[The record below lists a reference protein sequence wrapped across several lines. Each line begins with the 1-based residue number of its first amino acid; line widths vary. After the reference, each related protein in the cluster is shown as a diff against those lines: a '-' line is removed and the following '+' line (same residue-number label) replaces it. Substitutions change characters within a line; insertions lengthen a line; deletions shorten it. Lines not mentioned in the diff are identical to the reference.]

1 MDNEYYN
8 HTNYEYNPEQ
18 YQPSQ
23 GGAPEQGEPD
33 YREPKKPKKEKNHTG
48 RKWILC
54 ISMAIVFGIVASSV
68 YQVSTYVWQEVI
80 GLNAI
85 NSIVTGEK
93 VESTSDIKTNTN
105 VSTVVS
111 DVADVSEKVMPSVV
125 SITNMSVQQVQDWFF
140 GTYEQEQQSS
150 GSGIII
156 GQNNNELLIV
166 TNNHVVENSKTLT
179 VTFIDESSV
188 TAQIKGTDSKIDL
201 AIISVPM
208 KDISAK
214 TKEKIKV
221 ATLGDSDNL
230 RVGEPTIAIG
240 NALGYGQSVTNG
252 IVSALGREIEGFDT
266 KLIQT
271 NAAINP
277 GNSGGALLNA
287 NGDVIGIN
295 TVKVS
300 ADAVEGM
307 GYAIPI
313 SDVSEI
319 LDQLMNRQTRT
330 KVAEARRGYLGIEG
344 TTVDADMSEVY
355 NVPEGVFIRTVM
367 EGSAAEKAGLNK
379 GTVITK
385 VDGTSVD
392 SIEELKEEL
401 AYYAIGETVTLKV
414 LIPQVDG
421 EYQEKEVKVTLQKQ
435 P

>member
-23 GGAPEQGEPD
+23 GGGSEQREPD
-33 YREPKKPKKEKNHTG
+33 YGEPRRPKKEKKHTG
-48 RKWILC
+48 RKWLLC

-93 VESTSDIKTNTN
+93 VESSSDIKTNTN

-313 SDVSEI
+313 SDVSDI

-435 P
+435 S

>member
-1 MDNEYYN
+1 M
-8 HTNYEYNPEQ
+8 NYEYNPEQ
-18 YQPSQ
+18 YQPTGNTGSDWE
-23 GGAPEQGEPD
+23 PEKRPE
-33 YREPKKPKKEKNHTG
+33 KKERKHTG
-48 RKWILC
+48 RKWLLC
-54 ISMAIVFGIVASSV
+54 ICMAIVFGVVASSA
-68 YQVSTYVWQEVI
+68 YQVSTYMWKTVLGNMANETITSGGQI
-80 GLNAI
+80 D
-85 NSIVTGEK
+85 
-93 VESTSDIKTNTN
+93 STSEIKTNTN
-105 VSTVVS
+105 VSTIIS

-156 GQNNNELLIV
+156 GQNDNELLIV

-179 VTFIDESSV
+179 VTFIDDASV
-188 TAQIKGTDSKIDL
+188 EAQIKGTDSDIDL
-201 AIISVPM
+201 AIISVPL
-208 KDISAK
+208 KDIK
-214 TKEKIKV
+214 QETKDKIKT
-221 ATLGDSDNL
+221 ATLGDSDTL

-252 IVSALGREIEGFDT
+252 IVSALDREIDGFDT

-313 SDVSEI
+313 SDVSDI

-344 TTVDADMSEVY
+344 TTVDSDMSEVY
-355 NVPEGVFIRTVM
+355 NVPEGVFIRTIL
-367 EGSAAEKAGLNK
+367 EGGAAEKAGLNK

-385 VDGTSVD
+385 LDGTSVD

-401 AYYAIGETVTLKV
+401 EYYAIGEKVTLTV

-421 EYQEKEVKVTLQKQ
+421 EYLEKEVQVTLQKQ
-435 P
+435 S

>member
-1 MDNEYYN
+1 M
-8 HTNYEYNPEQ
+8 
-18 YQPSQ
+18 
-23 GGAPEQGEPD
+23 
-33 YREPKKPKKEKNHTG
+33 
-48 RKWILC
+48 
-54 ISMAIVFGIVASSV
+54 
-68 YQVSTYVWQEVI
+68 
-80 GLNAI
+80 
-85 NSIVTGEK
+85 TGEK
-93 VESTSDIKTNTN
+93 VESTPDIQTNKN
-105 VSTVVS
+105 VSTVIS

-188 TAQIKGTDSKIDL
+188 TAQIKGTDSDIDL